1 MNKNKKIIVGVP
13 LLFATCLVY
22 AQNSGAGLTPT
33 LYDMSGFYNTELN
46 GTARYVGMG
55 GAMSALGGDIS
66 TMATNPAAIGLYRK
80 NDVAITGGAAVFKNN
95 MGTLG
100 KENETRATF
109 NQVGFV
115 YSNHVDDT
123 ALKYFNLGFNYHKLN
138 NFRGRMSWRG
148 GMPSYRDGNYD
159 HTASLTTLIADQVNG
174 MGVTGSIKLDEYNNI
189 KNAENADDFYR
200 NYKDIGW
207 LSIMGIRTGL
217 ITTLT
222 DDQGKPLLNS
232 AGDPIYGGYDGGTG
246 NYYSETRGGI
256 DSYDFNMSFN
266 FNDRVYLG
274 ATLNALDVNYDSYSS
289 YSEDLY
295 DAYSSNPNVSVGSF
309 TLENWKKT
317 TGNGFSL
324 NLGIIVRPIESS
336 PLRFGVAVK
345 TPTWYRLTDTYS
357 ASLSSDLNG
366 TRSSE
371 QTGLVIDGY
380 RYITPWSFNLSM
392 GHTVGNYLAFD
403 AEYEYTDYTTAKLQ
417 DADRNNSDENRYIE
431 DQLKAAHV
439 FKLGVEWKPVSDFA
453 LRLGYNYLSNVMK
466 TGDTYNYTP
475 GYNSVNTRT
484 DYANM
489 KDGYNVTFGMGY
501 SGRHFYADLAYLYNC
516 RNYDFNPFA
525 LSGSDSNG
533 NYVNMIPS
541 TNWKSERHQVLL
553 TLGYKF

>member
-1 MNKNKKIIVGVP
+1 MNTNKKIIAGVP
-13 LLFATCLVY
+13 LLFATCLLY

-80 NDVAITGGAAVFKNN
+80 NDVAITGGAAVFKND
-95 MGTLG
+95 MGAFG
-100 KENETRATF
+100 KENETRGTF
-109 NQVGFV
+109 NQAGFV

-123 ALKYFNLGFNYHKLN
+123 ALKYFNVGFNYHKLN
-138 NFRGRMSWRG
+138 NFRGKMSWKG
-148 GMPSYRDGNYD
+148 EMPFYQDGSYH
-159 HTASLTTLIADQVNG
+159 HTASLTNLFADQANG
-174 MGVTGSIKLDEYNNI
+174 MGYAGSIKLEDYNKI
-189 KNAENADDFYR
+189 KDAANANDFYQ
-200 NYKDIGW
+200 NATDVGW

-217 ITTLT
+217 VTTLT
-222 DDQGKPLLNS
+222 DDQGKILTNS
-232 AGDPIYGGYDGGTG
+232 SGDPVYGGYDGGSGT
-246 NYYSETRGGI
+246 YYSETRGGI

-274 ATLNALDVNYDSYSS
+274 ATLNALDVNYDSYTR
-289 YSEDLY
+289 YSENVY
-295 DAYSSNPNVSVGSF
+295 DAYSSTPDASVGSY
-309 TLENWKKT
+309 TLENWRKT

-324 NLGIIVRPIESS
+324 NLGVIVRPIESS
-336 PLRFGVAVK
+336 PFRFGVAVK

-357 ASLSSDLNG
+357 TSLSSAING
-366 TRSSE
+366 TTSSE
-371 QTGLVIDGY
+371 QTGLSYDY
-380 RYITPWSFNLSM
+380 RFITPWSFNLSL
-392 GHTVGNYLAFD
+392 GHTIGDYLAFD

-417 DADRNNSDENRYIE
+417 DADGNNGDENQFIKS
-431 DQLKAAHV
+431 QLKAAHM
-439 FKLGVEWKPVSDFA
+439 FKLGVEWKPISDFA

-466 TGDTYNYTP
+466 TGDNYNYTP
-475 GYNSVNTRT
+475 GANAVSTRT

-489 KDGYNVTFGMGY
+489 KNGYNITFGMGY

-525 LSGSDSNG
+525 LSASDNNG

-541 TNWKSERHQVLL
+541 TDWKSERHQVLL

>member
-1 MNKNKKIIVGVP
+1 MNKNKKIIAGFP

-33 LYDMSGFYNTELN
+33 LYDISGFNNTELN

-80 NDVAITGGAAVFKNN
+80 NDVAITGGAAVFKND
-95 MGTLG
+95 MGALG
-100 KENETRATF
+100 KEKETRGTF
-109 NQVGFV
+109 NQAGFV

-123 ALKYFNLGFNYHKLN
+123 ALRYFNLGFNYHKLN
-138 NFRGRMSWRG
+138 NFRGRMSWTG
-148 GMPSYRDGNYD
+148 QMPAYQDGNYQ
-159 HTASLTTLIADQVNG
+159 HTASQTTLMADQANG
-174 MGVTGSIKLDEYNNI
+174 MGAGSIKYDVYNKI
-189 KNAENADDFYR
+189 KDASNANDFYQ
-200 NYKDIGW
+200 NSSDIGW

-222 DDQGKPLLNS
+222 DDKGNLITNS
-232 AGDPIYGGYDGGTG
+232 EGDPKYGGYDGGTG
-246 NYYSETRGGI
+246 AYYSETRGGI

-266 FNDRVYLG
+266 FNDRIYLG
-274 ATLNALDVNYDSYSS
+274 ATLTALDVNYDYYSR

-295 DAYSSNPNVSVGSF
+295 DAYSSNPNESVGSYA
-309 TLENWKKT
+309 LENWKKT

-324 NLGIIVRPIESS
+324 NLGMIVRPIESS
-336 PLRFGVAVK
+336 PFRVGVAVK

-357 ASLSSDLNG
+357 SSLSSEING
-366 TRSSE
+366 KRSNE
-371 QTGLVIDGY
+371 QTGLSYDY
-380 RYITPWSFNLSM
+380 RYITPWSFNLSL

-417 DADRNNSDENRYIE
+417 DADGNNGDENQYIKS
-431 DQLKAAHV
+431 QLKAAHIL
-439 FKLGVEWKPVSDFA
+439 KLGVEWKPVEDFA
-453 LRLGYNYLSNVMK
+453 LRLGYNYLTNVMH
-466 TGDTYNYTP
+466 TGDNYNYTP

-501 SGRHFYADLAYLYNC
+501 SGRHFYADLAYLYNR

-525 LSGSDSNG
+525 LSASDNNG

-541 TNWKSERHQVLL
+541 TALKSERHQVLL